1 MVQKPELI
9 GREILPIP
17 DVPNKGKM
25 ANQPNIVL
33 MLADN
38 VGWGDLSCFGG
49 LVPTPRLDRL
59 AGEGIRF
66 TNFNTESQC
75 TPTRGAIMTGRM
87 PIRTGTFTVPTPGTL
102 GSYGLSPWEYT
113 IAELLSDAGYAT
125 GCFGKWHLGKVP
137 GRIPTDQGFDE
148 WWGISESSDEADYT
162 SYPLYPPEF
171 PIPKVKS
178 SVKGQPFEEV
188 ANFDRAIRPF
198 MDEHITDKTI
208 DFIRRSASSGA
219 PFFAYV
225 GFTNVHPPMIPHPD
239 FESTSASKNPQPANI
254 AELDHR
260 AGQILD
266 VLEELGIVNDTI
278 VVWASDNS
286 AGTLL
291 GQTMGSSGY
300 WRGTFG
306 SGWEGSIRTPA
317 MVRWSGHIP
326 SGVVTDDII
335 ATYDWMPTLAAL
347 VGVSDRMPLDRP
359 IDGIDM
365 SAFLLGQTDKSGR
378 EHFVYIG
385 TDGELISVK
394 WKTMKVH
401 FRYTEST
408 SWIAPYIKPQI
419 PMVCDLVSDP
429 HETIDLMQADLTAGW
444 VIGAAMVPVIALQR
458 SAEQFPHVKVGEED
472 FKGYG

>member
-1 MVQKPELI
+1 M
-9 GREILPIP
+9 
-17 DVPNKGKM
+17 M
-25 ANQPNIVL
+25 ANQPNIVF

-38 VGWGDLSCFGG
+38 IGWGDLSCYSGP
-49 LVPTPRLDRL
+49 VKTPRLDQL
-59 AGEGIRF
+59 ASEGIRF
-66 TNFNTESQC
+66 TNFNTEAQC
-75 TPTRGAIMTGRM
+75 TPSRGAIMTGRM
-87 PIRTGTFTVPTPGTL
+87 PIRTGTYTVPMPGTP

-113 IAELLSDAGYAT
+113 IAELLSDSGYAT
-125 GCFGKWHLGKVP
+125 GCFGKWHLGKVQ

-171 PIPKVKS
+171 PVPKVKS
-178 SVKGQPFEEV
+178 SVRGQPFKEV
-188 ANFDRAIRPF
+188 TNFDRKIRPF
-198 MDEHITDKTI
+198 MDEHITNKAI
-208 DFIRRSASSGA
+208 DFIRRSASSGI

-225 GFTNVHPPMIPHPD
+225 CFTNVHPPMIPHPD
-239 FESTSASKNPQPANI
+239 FESKTVSKNPQPANI
-254 AELDHR
+254 AELDFR

-266 VLEELGIVNDTI
+266 VLEELGIADNTI
-278 VVWASDNS
+278 IVWASDNA

-317 MVRWSGHIP
+317 MVRWKGHIP
-326 SGVVTDDII
+326 SGVVTDEII

-347 VGVSDRMPLDRP
+347 IGQSDRMPSDRP

-365 SAFLLGQTDKSGR
+365 SAFLLGKVAKSGR
-378 EHFVYIG
+378 EYFVYFG
-385 TDGELISVK
+385 SDGELISVK

-401 FRYTEST
+401 FRYTESA

-419 PMVCDLVSDP
+419 PMVCDLVADP
-429 HETIDLMQADLTAGW
+429 HETIDLMQSDLTAGW
-444 VIGAAMVPVIALQR
+444 VIGAAMRPVVALQQ
-458 SAEQFPHVKVGEED
+458 SAKKFPHVKVGEEN
-472 FKGYG
+472 FKGYDLKDD